1 MPILIQL
8 TSECRFYIRHLESF
22 NRPCFRDQDVDSEVN
37 NINNLFDLDQE
48 DSPGRMQNESQSG
61 VVLEDLMRVQ
71 STIAQIKDYSFSHE
85 KSQWSDD
92 EFDSFLNPP
101 HELWNLEDPQLR
113 LSFRIYLSLSA
124 HSSEATYEGIRSSI
138 KECYPDSTM
147 LSFDQVRNRLKR
159 ATGIL
164 PLLSDMCVNT
174 CLAYTGTFSPLTE
187 CPHCGERR
195 YERHHDIEPRVPRR
209 QFVTLPIGPQL
220 QALWRHPI
228 SVAKVRDRLRRTKIL
243 LAQRN
248 TDGGIQDYDDVC
260 CGSEYLDLVESG
272 EISDNDMVLTLSMD
286 GAQLYRNKESDAWF
300 GIATLI
306 DLAPEICHAKEMV
319 LPAFVIGGPNP
330 PKNYDSFL
338 FPTFAHL
345 SACQKLGLTI
355 WDSSAHASFTMHPW
369 FGFGTADTVGM
380 AELNGWVGHHGRN
393 GCRVLCPMP
402 GRHKP
407 GAGTYYP
414 VMLKPHGPLPSGST
428 HPDIDINSI
437 AIPSLDDYAER
448 LQHVLCSKSTREY
461 ERRRRET
468 GICKPSIVSAL
479 PRSIPVPKC
488 FPADTMHLFGL
499 NISQLLVGLWRGSIE
514 HTQDDHPTTWQFAV
528 LHDNAVWQSHGA
540 SVAGASLYLPV
551 CLESR
556 VPRNP
561 AEKIS
566 SGYKAVEYL
575 VYVFGLCPAL
585 LYDVLP
591 PKFYYHFCQLVF
603 AARVVHQCH
612 KSKEDLLAAHK
623 AFLEFVYTFEI
634 LYYER
639 KLTRLHFVR
648 PCIHA
653 LTHIVP
659 EHFRLGS
666 LTELSQWTMERTIGN
681 LGEEIRQHSDPYA
694 NLSQRVIERARTNAL
709 YALAPDFFPVA
720 AKLPSGAC
728 DIGGNYVL
736 LGPRELHEMD
746 AKTLEAFIQFSDSH
760 LWRIKKSTSESI
772 NIDRFARLLLPNGQ
786 IARSWWHEKKR
797 PVEKVR
803 VARNVKVRQYL
814 FINETNMLNYFS

>member
-1 MPILIQL
+1 M
-8 TSECRFYIRHLESF
+8 
-22 NRPCFRDQDVDSEVN
+22 
-37 NINNLFDLDQE
+37 
-48 DSPGRMQNESQSG
+48 
-61 VVLEDLMRVQ
+61 LEDLARIQ
-71 STIAQIKDYSFSHE
+71 STISQIRDYSFDHE
-85 KSQWSDD
+85 KIQWTED

-101 HELWNLEDPQLR
+101 QELSSLEDPQLR
-113 LSFRIYLSLSA
+113 LSVQIYLSLSA
-124 HSSEATYEGIRSSI
+124 HSSEATYDGIRSSI
-138 KECYPDSTM
+138 KECYPESTM
-147 LSFDQVRNRLKR
+147 LSFDQVRNRLKKI
-159 ATGIL
+159 TGIL
-164 PLLSDMCVNT
+164 PLYFDMCVNT
-174 CLAYTGTFSPLTE
+174 CLAFTGTFAPLTV

-195 YERHHDIEPRVPRR
+195 YEQHHDIEPKVARR

-220 QALWRHPI
+220 QALWRHPV
-228 SVAKVRDRLRRTKIL
+228 SAAKIRDRLRRTRIL
-243 LAQRN
+243 VAQRN
-248 TDGGIQDYDDVC
+248 TDDGVQDYEDIC
-260 CGSEYLDLVESG
+260 CGSEYLDLIESG
-272 EISDNDMVLTLSMD
+272 QISDNDMLLILAMD
-286 GAQLYRNKESDAWF
+286 GAQLYRNKESDTWF

-306 DLAPEICHAKEMV
+306 DFAPEIRHAKEMV

-345 SACQKLGLTI
+345 SACQKNGLQI
-355 WDSSAHASFTMHPW
+355 WDSLAQASFKTCPW

-393 GCRVLCPMP
+393 GCRILCPMP

-414 VMLKPHGPLPSGST
+414 AMLKPYGPVPPGSS

-437 AIPSLDDYAER
+437 TIPLLDEYNQK
-448 LQHVLCSKSTREY
+448 LCHVLGSKSTREY

-479 PRSIPVPKC
+479 PKSIPVPKC

-499 NISQLLVGLWRGSIE
+499 NISQLLIGLWRGSIE
-514 HTQDDHPTTWQFAV
+514 NAQDDQPTMWPFAV
-528 LHDNAVWQSHGA
+528 LHDHAVWQAHGA
-540 SVAGASLYLPV
+540 SVAGAGLYLPV
-551 CLESR
+551 CLNSR

-575 VYVFGLCPAL
+575 VYIFGLCPAL
-585 LYDVLP
+585 LYGTLP
-591 PKFYYHFCQLVF
+591 PAFYHHFSKLVF
-603 AARVVHQCH
+603 ATRVIHQHH
-612 KSKEDLLAAHK
+612 KSKDDLLKAHK
-623 AFLEFVYTFEI
+623 AFLEFVYEFEI

-639 KLTRLHFVR
+639 KLSRLHFVR

-681 LGEEIRQHSDPYA
+681 LGEEIRLHSDPYA
-694 NLSQRVIERARTNAL
+694 NLSQRVIECARTNAL
-709 YALAPDFFPVA
+709 YALAPDLFPVTQ
-720 AKLPSGAC
+720 KLPSGAC
-728 DIGGNYVL
+728 DVGENYVL
-736 LGPRELHEMD
+736 LGPRERHEMK
-746 AKTLEAFIQFSDSH
+746 ATTLEAFIKFSDLH
-760 LWRIKKSTSESI
+760 HWKIKKRDSPESLDV
-772 NIDRFARLLLPNGQ
+772 DRFARLLLPNGQ

-797 PVEKVR
+797 PAEKVR
-803 VARNVKVRQYL
+803 IARNVKVCHYL
-814 FINETNMLNYFS
+814 F